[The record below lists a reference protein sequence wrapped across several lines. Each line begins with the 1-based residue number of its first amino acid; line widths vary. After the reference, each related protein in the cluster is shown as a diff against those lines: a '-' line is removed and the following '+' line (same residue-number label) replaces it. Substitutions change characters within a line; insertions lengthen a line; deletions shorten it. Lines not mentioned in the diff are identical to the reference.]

1 MQSIY
6 DDDDC
11 FALTGGPCCCCCCCC
26 CVTMPKADAPPAYEE
41 AISTAKYEDYQHP
54 PQYSDPGYGVG
65 PAPPP
70 APPPAYSPGPATYP
84 GQPVYSG
91 YPPQAGFPPAGMP
104 PYIIPTLSAGM
115 SPHGQGEAKQWL
127 TQALDRSRHADS

>member
-6 DDDDC
+6 DDDDY
-11 FALTGGPCCCCCCCC
+11 FALTGGPCCC

-70 APPPAYSPGPATYP
+70 APPPAYSPGPAMYTEQP
-84 GQPVYSG
+84 GYSS

-104 PYIIPTLSAGM
+104 PYIIPTLSAGI
-115 SPHGQGEAKQWL
+115 SPHGQGEEWHTRG
-127 TQALDRSRHADS
+127 TQAMAHTSTILDTR